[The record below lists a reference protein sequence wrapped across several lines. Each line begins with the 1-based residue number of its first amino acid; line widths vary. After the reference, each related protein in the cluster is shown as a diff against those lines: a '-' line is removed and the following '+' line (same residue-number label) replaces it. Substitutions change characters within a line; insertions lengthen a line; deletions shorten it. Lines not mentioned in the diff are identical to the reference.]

1 MRLRFFQVFALL
13 LVAFGAFAG
22 VARALD
28 FDDDDPDPI
37 RVEVGQIVN
46 YKIGTHAGC
55 LPHRVVITGGVL
67 PPGLKLSQVDD
78 HTALIDGIPTDG
90 GHWDVWLAVKD
101 CENKSAEALFR
112 FDISHRS
119 YAIKTQSL
127 PPATAGS
134 SYSFKLEA
142 GDHPTRFA
150 DWKVTSGSLPA
161 GLSLNPPDG
170 VISGTP
176 TATGSSTFNVTVT
189 GNGDD
194 GNLRTDSKQFT
205 LNVTNAIAIN
215 TARRSAEVGVPFR
228 SALTATGGSTPYTW
242 SAVGLP
248 PRLTIGPDGV
258 ISGVPTQA
266 GLFAVNAHLVDA
278 NGVAK
283 DAAVAIVV
291 YRRLAITTTKL
302 PAATAGHAYRF
313 KVATRGGAPGL
324 RWTGKLPGGLTLS
337 ARTGTITGKP
347 VRSGSF
353 SVTLRVRDTV
363 GAVSTRTLVL
373 RVR

>member
-1 MRLRFFQVFALL
+1 MSLRFLRILSL
-13 LVAFGAFAG
+13 LVLLAGVFTG

-37 RVEVGQIVN
+37 RVEVGQVVN

-67 PPGLKLSQVDD
+67 PPGLTLTQVDD
-78 HTALIDGIPTDG
+78 HTALIAGIPTDG

-101 CENKSAEALFR
+101 CENRSAEALFP

-119 YAIKTQSL
+119 YAIKTDSL

-134 SYSFKLEA
+134 PYSFKLEA

-150 DWKVTSGSLPA
+150 EWKVTKGSLPA

-176 TATGSSTFNVTVT
+176 TTTGSSTFTVTVT

-205 LNVTNAIAIN
+205 LNVTSTIAIN

-228 SALTATGGSTPYTW
+228 SALSATGGQTPYRW
-242 SAVGLP
+242 SASGLP
-248 PRLTIGPDGV
+248 AGLAVGSDGV
-258 ISGVPTQA
+258 ISGTPSRA
-266 GLFAVNAHLVDA
+266 GVFAINAHLVDA
-278 NGVAK
+278 GGATK
-283 DAAVAIVV
+283 DAALSLVV
-291 YRRLAITTTKL
+291 YQHLTIRTKGL
-302 PAATAGHAYRF
+302 PTATSGHAYRF
-313 KVATRGGAPGL
+313 KVATRGGVGAF
-324 RWTGKLPGGLTLS
+324 RWSGKLPRGLKLA
-337 ARTGTITGKP
+337 ARTGTISGKP
-347 VRSGSF
+347 AGKGSF
-353 SVTLRVRDTV
+353 RVTLRVRDAL
-363 GAVSTRTLVL
+363 GAVATKKLVL
-373 RVR
+373 SVR